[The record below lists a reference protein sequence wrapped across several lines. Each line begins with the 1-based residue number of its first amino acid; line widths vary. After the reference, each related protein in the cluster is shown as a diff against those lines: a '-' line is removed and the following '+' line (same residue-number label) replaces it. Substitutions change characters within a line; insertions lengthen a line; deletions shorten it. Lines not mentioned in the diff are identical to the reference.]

1 MLSESQKL
9 STYYVAFWTGF
20 VFGHPLCEGSA
31 SVTTDDPVLV
41 ACVTKIE
48 RNDRTVCVCVCV
60 CVCAQWEVLFLLKG
74 QTSTQCGERSRVGE
88 NFGD

>member
-41 ACVTKIE
+41 ACVTEIE
-48 RNDRTVCVCVCV
+48 R
-60 CVCAQWEVLFLLKG
+60 FSLLRHTKG
-74 QTSTQCGERSRVGE
+74 ITRLALGAYTPTTNIETLVGLALMHHVALLV
-88 NFGD
+88 